1 MKVRKSF
8 IRGLLYACGALALQ
22 GVGRA
27 ETIITVPI
35 KIDGSAASP
44 REAMKI
50 QPRGVVVY
58 DNPRGIEGDVYFVD
72 DEVGDEFTLGAGLR
86 VISQIHFEYF
96 AALNPFESTQRGVLR
111 IYANNGQVAG
121 EGNPK
126 KPGDLLFESESFP
139 LRKSYNMV
147 SVSDLKVVL
156 PHDINS
162 ATWAV
167 EFSGLSNIGKAGLL
181 LNDVPNTGSSGKT
194 FWLNA
199 GTKETPD
206 WQLQQHTIGRGNF
219 SVRAAAQTMP
229 VELDVNQDVYVQED
243 PIKVTFRNGPGYPKD
258 WVGVYRADIIPGSTS
273 SSDWSYVNGSK
284 TPGEVEIT
292 GTLMFDSG
300 LLPGDYMVYF
310 FENDSFDQLAQFPFE
325 VLDTTSPVIT
335 LQGQGNVRINVG
347 GEYQDAGARA
357 SDNLDGDITKAIEA
371 NGAVDSSKPGVYT
384 ITYNVKDQAGN
395 ASYEAVRTVE
405 VVNQN
410 PPIISIARNPNGT
423 VTVIFEGKLQGLSAV
438 NGTWEEINLSSSAVL
453 PSGNASGF
461 YRAIR

>member
-22 GVGRA
+22 GVARA

-35 KIDGSAASP
+35 KMDGSAASP
-44 REAMKI
+44 REAMKT

-72 DEVGDEFTLGAGLR
+72 GEIGDEFTLGVGFR
-86 VISQIHFEYF
+86 VINQIQFEYF
-96 AALNPFESTQRGVLR
+96 AALNTFESTQRGVFR

-121 EGNPK
+121 EGKPK
-126 KPGDLLFESESFP
+126 KPGDLLFESESFS

-147 SVSDLKVVL
+147 TVNDLKVIL

-162 ATWAV
+162 VTWAV
-167 EFSGLSNIGKAGLL
+167 EFYGLSSIGKAGLL
-181 LNDVPNTGSSGKT
+181 LNDVPNTGSSEKT
-194 FWLNA
+194 FWLNG
-199 GTKETPD
+199 GTKETRD

-229 VELDVNQDVYVQED
+229 VELAANQDVYVQED
-243 PIKVTFRNGPGYPKD
+243 PIKVTFRYGPGYPKN
-258 WVGVYRADIIPGSTS
+258 WVGVYRADIIPGSTT
-273 SSDWSYVNGSK
+273 SSDWFYVNGSK
-284 TPGEVEIT
+284 THGEVEIN

-325 VLDTTSPVIT
+325 VLDTTNPVIT

-347 GEYQDAGARA
+347 EEYQDAGARA
-357 SDNLDGDITKAIEA
+357 SDNLDGDITGSIEA
-371 NGAVDSSKPGVYT
+371 NGAVDSSNPGVYT

-395 ASYEAVRTVE
+395 AADEVVRTVE
-405 VVNQN
+405 VANPN
-410 PPIISIARNPNGT
+410 PPIISIARNLNGT
-423 VTVIFEGKLQGLSAV
+423 VTLIFEGKLQGAPAV
-438 NGTWEEINLSSSAVL
+438 NGTWEEIDLSSPAVL
-453 PSGNASGF
+453 PSESASGF

>member
-22 GVGRA
+22 GVAKA
-27 ETIITVPI
+27 ETIITVPF
-35 KIDGSAASP
+35 KMDGSAASI
-44 REAMKI
+44 REAMKT

-72 DEVGDEFTLGAGLR
+72 GEIGDEFTLGVGLR
-86 VISQIHFEYF
+86 VINQIQFEYF
-96 AALNPFESTQRGVLR
+96 AALNPFESTQRGVFR

-121 EGNPK
+121 EGKPK
-126 KPGDLLFESESFP
+126 KPGDLLFESESFS

-147 SVSDLKVVL
+147 TVNDLKVIL
-156 PHDINS
+156 PHDTNS
-162 ATWAV
+162 VTWAV
-167 EFSGLSNIGKAGLL
+167 EFYGLSSIGKAGLL
-181 LNDVPNTGSSGKT
+181 LNDLPNTGSSGKT
-194 FWLNA
+194 FWVNG

-229 VELDVNQDVYVQED
+229 VELAVNQDVYVQED
-243 PIKVTFRNGPGYPKD
+243 SIKVMFRNGPGYPKD

-292 GTLMFDSG
+292 GTLVFDSG
-300 LLPGDYMVYF
+300 LLPGDYVVYF

-335 LQGQGNVRINVG
+335 LQGQGNIRINVG
-347 GEYQDAGARA
+347 EEYQDAGARA

-405 VVNQN
+405 VANPN
-410 PPIISIARNPNGT
+410 PPVISIVRNINSEVIISFKGKLELATTIKGPWENVSEKSPLIINPN
-423 VTVIFEGKLQGLSAV
+423 K
-438 NGTWEEINLSSSAVL
+438 EIL
-453 PSGNASGF
+453 F
-461 YRAIR
+461 YRSVK

>member
-22 GVGRA
+22 GVARA

-35 KIDGSAASP
+35 KMDGSAAST
-44 REAMKI
+44 REAMKV

-72 DEVGDEFTLGAGLR
+72 DEVGDEFTLGVGLR
-86 VISQIHFEYF
+86 VINQIQFEYF
-96 AALNPFESTQRGVLR
+96 AALNPFKSTQRGVLR

-139 LRKSYNMV
+139 LRNSYNMV

-162 ATWAV
+162 ATWAD
-167 EFSGLSNIGKAGLL
+167 EFSGLSSIGKAGLL

-229 VELDVNQDVYVQED
+229 VELAVNQDVYVQED

-273 SSDWSYVNGSK
+273 SSDWSYINGSK

-292 GTLMFDSG
+292 GTLVFDSG

-347 GEYQDAGARA
+347 EEYQDAGARA

-371 NGAVDSSKPGVYT
+371 NGAVDSSNPGVYT
-384 ITYNVKDQAGN
+384 IIYSVKDQAGN
-395 ASYEAVRTVE
+395 AADEAVRTVE

-410 PPIISIARNPNGT
+410 PPIISIARNSNGT
-423 VTVIFEGKLQGLSAV
+423 VTLIFEGKLQGSPAV
-438 NGTWEEINLSSSAVL
+438 NGTWEEIDLSSPAVL
-453 PSGNASGF
+453 PSGNTSGF